1 MLDKVKI
8 KELTDI
14 VGDSNVLVD
23 ESELML
29 YSYDATQLHR
39 IPDLVVI
46 VHSPEEV
53 SKIIKFARKNNINVY
68 PRGSGTN
75 LSGGSI
81 PVDGGI
87 VIELNRLNRII
98 DIDVENR
105 IAIVEPGVIAA
116 TLDCEVAKKG
126 LFYPPDPGSLAV
138 ATIGGCVCE
147 GAGGLRALK
156 YGTTKDYI
164 IGLEVVLP
172 NGDIITTGSFSSLRG
187 SPGFDL
193 THLFVGSEGTLG
205 IVTKIAVKLIYPAK
219 ARKTFLVLYDRVAK
233 AGNAVAKII
242 ENKIIPS
249 TMEFLDKITINAIE
263 DFKKIGLPRDIEAL
277 LLIEVDGEPEDVE
290 ASANILE
297 KICID
302 VGARSIS
309 IAKNDVERL
318 DLMEARRAAL
328 PVLARL
334 KPTTI
339 LEDATVPRSKVSEM
353 LEKIHGIQD
362 KYNLMIGSFG
372 HAGDGNLHPTILV
385 DRRNKE
391 EMKKVDMAIKEIFD
405 YCIELGGTLTGEH
418 GIGIVKAPFMENEF
432 KKEGISFFRDI
443 KKALDPDNKL
453 NPNKIV
459 STKEVH
465 LDYI

>member
-1 MLDKVKI
+1 MLNKVLVDKFVS
-8 KELTDI
+8 I
-14 VGDSNVLVD
+14 VGSSNVLTD
-23 ESELML
+23 ESDLLL
-29 YSYDATQLHR
+29 YSYDATQLYK

-46 VHSPEEV
+46 VNNAEEV
-53 SKIIKFARKNNINVY
+53 SKVIKFAKANNLNVY

-81 PVDGGI
+81 PVDGGV
-87 VIELNRLNRII
+87 VIELNRLNKILN
-98 DIDVENR
+98 IDVENR
-105 IAIVEPGVIAA
+105 IAVVEPGVIAA
-116 TLDCEVAKKG
+116 TLDAEVSKKG
-126 LFYPPDPGSLAV
+126 LFYPPDPGSIAV
-138 ATIGGCVCE
+138 ATIGGCVAE

-172 NGDIITTGSFSSLRG
+172 NGDILRTGSFSSLRG

-205 IVTKIAVKLIYPAK
+205 IITKIAVKLIYPAK
-219 ARKTFLVLYDRVAK
+219 SRKTFLVMYDSVGK
-233 AGNAVAKII
+233 AGIAVAKII

-249 TMEFLDKITINAIE
+249 TMEFLDKITINAVE
-263 DFKKIGLPRDIEAL
+263 DFTKIGLPRDIEAL

-290 ASANILE
+290 TAAKILE
-297 KICID
+297 EVCLS

-309 IAKNDVERL
+309 IAKNDAERMR
-318 DLMEARRAAL
+318 LMEARRAAL

-339 LEDATVPRSKVSEM
+339 LEDATVPRSKVADM
-353 LEKIHGIQD
+353 LERIHEIQD

-418 GIGIVKAPFMENEF
+418 GIGIVKAPFMEKEF
-432 KKEGISFFRDI
+432 KKEGLSLFRDI
-443 KKALDPDNKL
+443 KKTLDPENKL

-459 STKEVH
+459 GAKEVH
-465 LDYI
+465 LEYI

>member
-1 MLDKVKI
+1 MIDKNI
-8 KELTDI
+8 ITELENI
-14 VGDSNVLVD
+14 VGKSNVLTD
-23 ESELML
+23 PSDLML
-29 YSYDATQLHR
+29 YSYDATQFYR
-39 IPDLVVI
+39 VPDLVVV
-46 VHSPEEV
+46 VHNSNEV
-53 SKIIKFARKNNINVY
+53 SKIVKLTRKYNVNLY

-81 PVDGGI
+81 PADGGI
-87 VIELNRLNRII
+87 VMELNRLNKIL
-98 DIDVENR
+98 DIDVQNR
-105 IAIVEPGVIAA
+105 IAVVEPGVVAA
-116 TLDCEVAKKG
+116 TIDAEVSKKG
-126 LFYPPDPGSLAV
+126 LFYPPDPGSIAV
-138 ATIGGCVCE
+138 ATIGGCVAE

-172 NGDIITTGSFSSLRG
+172 NGDILQTGSLALRG

-205 IVTKIAVKLIYPAK
+205 IITKIAVKLIYPAK
-219 ARKTFLVLYDRVAK
+219 ARKTFLIMYDSVGL
-233 AGNAVAKII
+233 AGTAVAKII

-249 TMEFLDKITINAIE
+249 TMEFLDKITINAVE

-277 LLIEVDGEPEDVE
+277 LLIEIDGEAEDVE
-290 ASANILE
+290 VSAKILE
-297 KICID
+297 DVCMK

-309 IAKNDVERL
+309 VAKDDAQRL
-318 DLMEARRAAL
+318 DLMEARRSAL

-339 LEDATVPRSKVSEM
+339 LEDATVPRSRVPEM
-353 LEKIHGIQD
+353 LEKIHDIQG
-362 KYNLMIGSFG
+362 KYDLMIGSFG

-405 YCIELGGTLTGEH
+405 YCIDLGGTLTGEH
-418 GIGIVKAPFMENEF
+418 GIGIVKAPFMEKEF
-432 KKEGISFFRDI
+432 KKEGLSLFRDI

-453 NPNKIV
+453 NPNKV
-459 STKEVH
+459 VGAKEVH

>member
-1 MLDKVKI
+1 MIDKNI
-8 KELTDI
+8 IIELENI
-14 VGDSNVLVD
+14 VGKSNVLSD
-23 ESELML
+23 PSDLML
-29 YSYDATQLHR
+29 YSYDATQFYR
-39 IPDLVVI
+39 VPDLVVV
-46 VHSPEEV
+46 VHNSDEV
-53 SKIIKFARKNNINVY
+53 SKIVKLTRKNNVNLY

-81 PVDGGI
+81 PADGGI
-87 VIELNRLNRII
+87 VMELNRLNKIL
-98 DIDVENR
+98 DIDVQNR
-105 IAIVEPGVIAA
+105 IAVVEPGVVAA
-116 TLDCEVAKKG
+116 TLDAEVSKKG
-126 LFYPPDPGSLAV
+126 LFYPPDPGSIAV
-138 ATIGGCVCE
+138 ATIGGCVAE

-172 NGDIITTGSFSSLRG
+172 NGDILQTGCLALRG

-205 IVTKIAVKLIYPAK
+205 IITKIVVRLIYPAK
-219 ARKTFLVLYDRVAK
+219 TRKTFLIMYDSVGL
-233 AGNAVAKII
+233 AGTAVAKII

-249 TMEFLDKITINAIE
+249 TMEFLDKITINAVE

-277 LLIEVDGEPEDVE
+277 LLIEIDGEAEDVE
-290 ASANILE
+290 VSAKILE
-297 KICID
+297 DVCMK

-309 IAKNDVERL
+309 IAKDDAQRL
-318 DLMEARRAAL
+318 DLMEARRSAL

-339 LEDATVPRSKVSEM
+339 LEDATVPRSKVPEM
-353 LEKIHGIQD
+353 LEKIHDIQG
-362 KYNLMIGSFG
+362 KYDLMIGSFG

-405 YCIELGGTLTGEH
+405 YCIDLGGTLTGEH
-418 GIGIVKAPFMENEF
+418 GIGIVKAPFMEKEF
-432 KKEGISFFRDI
+432 KKEGLSLFRDI

-453 NPNKIV
+453 NPNKV
-459 STKEVH
+459 VGTKEVH

>member
-1 MLDKVKI
+1 MIDKNI
-8 KELTDI
+8 ITELENI
-14 VGDSNVLVD
+14 VGKSNVLTD
-23 ESELML
+23 PSDLML
-29 YSYDATQLHR
+29 YSYDATQFYR
-39 IPDLVVI
+39 VPDLVVV
-46 VHSPEEV
+46 VHNSDEI
-53 SKIIKFARKNNINVY
+53 SKIVKLTRKNNVNLY

-81 PVDGGI
+81 PADGGI
-87 VIELNRLNRII
+87 VMELNRLNKIL
-98 DIDVENR
+98 DIDVQNR
-105 IAIVEPGVIAA
+105 IAVLEPGVVAA
-116 TLDCEVAKKG
+116 TLDAEVSKKG
-126 LFYPPDPGSLAV
+126 LFYPPDPGSIAV
-138 ATIGGCVCE
+138 ATIGGCVAE

-172 NGDIITTGSFSSLRG
+172 NGDILQTGSLSTLKG

-205 IVTKIAVKLIYPAK
+205 IITKIAVKLIYPAK
-219 ARKTFLVLYDRVAK
+219 ARKTFLVMYDSVGL
-233 AGNAVAKII
+233 AGTAVAKII

-249 TMEFLDKITINAIE
+249 TMEFLDKITINAVE

-277 LLIEVDGEPEDVE
+277 LLIEIDGETEDVE
-290 ASANILE
+290 VSAKILE
-297 KICID
+297 DVCMK

-309 IAKNDVERL
+309 VAKNDAQRL
-318 DLMEARRAAL
+318 DLMEARRSAL

-339 LEDATVPRSKVSEM
+339 LEDATVPRSKVPEM
-353 LEKIHGIQD
+353 LEKIHDIQG
-362 KYNLMIGSFG
+362 KYDLMIGSFG

-405 YCIELGGTLTGEH
+405 YCIDLGGTLTGEH
-418 GIGIVKAPFMENEF
+418 GIGIVKAPFMEKEF
-432 KKEGISFFRDI
+432 KKE
-443 KKALDPDNKL
+443 
-453 NPNKIV
+453 
-459 STKEVH
+459 
-465 LDYI
+465 